1 MKKIALLAST
11 ENVFKLKELFESTP
25 LLVDFILF
33 NKDFQ
38 SEGNYDFGHF
48 SEQSILIDNLMI
60 PIVEN
65 ESRQRTPLQSQKI
78 HNLSREVEQL
88 KKMIFQNGFDKNE
101 IGQLFKSSLQ
111 AQISGSLLKEGANN
125 IYLSNQIKD
134 MTIDQKSGQIKFEIN
149 QSGLLAYD
157 HVLLEN
163 NDRIY
168 EFAHRFCPKYFQ
180 VTESVSFQFV
190 GFKFLMSNHLT
201 NNYFWIVDD
210 SLYESIYDNFYF
222 INAQNSHADV
232 WTWIPEQQLKS
243 SEYFRF
249 ISQRVRN
256 RMEKKFDFIS
266 FSLTNKEFLT
276 QPLNPASR
284 YQMKSNKFFS
294 PFPHFNFLNLL
305 ETENVFWSE
314 IEKLNKKIVFHVEPK
329 EKKYDRSLPNA

>member
-1 MKKIALLAST
+1 MKKIALMAST
-11 ENVFKLKELFESTP
+11 ENVFKLKELFEATP

-33 NKDFQ
+33 NKNFQ
-38 SEGNYDFGHF
+38 SDGNYDFGHF
-48 SEQSILIDNLMI
+48 SDQSILIDQLMI
-60 PIVEN
+60 PVFEN
-65 ESRQRTPLQSQKI
+65 EVRKRTPLQAQKFN
-78 HNLSREVEQL
+78 HLAQEMDHL
-88 KKMIFQNGFDKNE
+88 KKLVFQNNLDKIE
-101 IGQLFKSSLQ
+101 LGKSFKTSLQ
-111 AQISGSLLKEGANN
+111 AERFGHSNKENANN

-149 QSGLLAYD
+149 QSGLLNYD

-168 EFAHRFCPKYFQ
+168 EFVQRFCPKHFQ
-180 VTESVSFQFV
+180 TTEFVSFQFV
-190 GFKFLMSNHLT
+190 GFKFLMSDHLT
-201 NNYFWIVDD
+201 NNYFWMVDD
-210 SLYESIYDNFYF
+210 SLYESVYDNFYF

-266 FSLTNKEFLT
+266 FSLTSKEFLT

-284 YQMKSNKFFS
+284 YQMKSSPFFS
-294 PFPHFNFLNLL
+294 PFPHFNFLNPLQ
-305 ETENVFWSE
+305 TENIFWSK
-314 IEKLNKKIVFHVEPK
+314 IEKLNKKVVFHTLSK
-329 EKKYDRSLPNA
+329 EKKL

>member
-11 ENVFKLKELFESTP
+11 ENVFKLKELFEATP

-33 NKDFQ
+33 NKNFQ
-38 SEGNYDFGHF
+38 TDGNYDFGHF
-48 SEQSILIDNLMI
+48 SDQSILIDDLMI
-60 PIVEN
+60 PVYEN
-65 ESRQRTPLQSQKI
+65 ESRKRTPLQNQKI
-78 HNLSREVEQL
+78 KFLSRETEQL
-88 KKMIFQNGFDKNE
+88 KKLVFQNDFDKND
-101 IGQLFKSSLQ
+101 IGQLFKSSLHS
-111 AQISGSLLKEGANN
+111 ARPGNYNKEGANN

-149 QSGLLAYD
+149 QSNLLDYD

-168 EFAHRFCPKYFQ
+168 EFVQRFCPKHFQ
-180 VTESVSFQFV
+180 TTEFVSFQFV
-190 GFKFLMSNHLT
+190 GFKFLMSDHLT
-201 NNYFWIVDD
+201 NNYFWMVDD
-210 SLYESIYDNFYF
+210 SLYDSIYDNFYF

-266 FSLTNKEFLT
+266 FSLTSKEFLT

-294 PFPHFNFLNLL
+294 PFPHFNFLNPQQ
-305 ETENVFWSE
+305 TENVFWTE
-314 IEKLNKKIVFHVEPK
+314 IEKLNKKVVFHVEPK
-329 EKKYDRSLPNA
+329 EKKL